1 MVVRKRRK
9 KNKVR
14 GNRTHGGGGTK
25 NRRGSGN
32 RGGVGRAGSHK
43 HKFSLYYMDFGVK
56 RTFKAGPKDEAV
68 NLEYVSSKV
77 DEWLTEGKAKKEND
91 TVILDGSALG
101 FDKVLGIL
109 EEKEEKLNPELKKL
123 IDERE
128 KARKEKNYEK
138 ADKIRQQLKEKGI
151 ILEDTKEGVRWKK
164 LD

>member
-1 MVVRKRRK
+1 MDDDL
-9 KNKVR
+9 NI
-14 GNRTHGGGGTK
+14 
-25 NRRGSGN
+25 SI
-32 RGGVGRAGSHK
+32 ALSHV
-43 HKFSLYYMDFGVK
+43 FEFVK
-56 RTFKAGPKDEAV
+56 EINTLVMEDKI
-68 NLEYVSSKV
+68 
-77 DEWLTEGKAKKEND
+77 GKGDAKKIMSLME
-91 TVILDGSALG
+91 G